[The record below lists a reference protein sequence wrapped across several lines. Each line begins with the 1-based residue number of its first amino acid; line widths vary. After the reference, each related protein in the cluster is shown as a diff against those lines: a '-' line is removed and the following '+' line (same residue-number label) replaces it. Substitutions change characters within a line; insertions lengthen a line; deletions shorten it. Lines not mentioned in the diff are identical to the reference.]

1 MAARNGTVLS
11 DEHILR
17 ECSHYRP
24 IPMKLASKI
33 INGSSIQNDKSPFSS
48 KPLKYQ
54 RQLARPEHFDSYAHS
69 LSRNL
74 GNDPEF
80 RGKLHAAYTADVAQ
94 HHANVPP
101 APDAGD
107 PDAGDP
113 DAGLPFG
120 DAFFINHILPIQIQR
135 QIQAERLEAEMSIPE
150 NQPAPQSGN
159 TYDFGQDPPAGNTYD
174 FGQDPPAGNT
184 YDFGQD
190 PIDEVGDVNPDD
202 PAPYGEPSESS
213 GDEDTG
219 MPSSSNAPQ
228 MRRSTR
234 VTGSMP
240 PGSFSEPELARRGRP
255 GFFF

>member
-1 MAARNGTVLS
+1 MAARVGTVLS
-11 DEHILR
+11 DEHILK
-17 ECSHYRP
+17 ECAHYRP

-33 INGSSIQNDKSPFSS
+33 IDGTNTLKVSPFSS

-94 HHANVPP
+94 HHANVNVPP

-107 PDAGDP
+107 Q

-120 DAFFINHILPIQIQR
+120 DAFFINNILPVQIQR
-135 QIQAERLEAEMSIPE
+135 QIQAERLEAEMSTPD

-159 TYDFGQDPPAGNTYD
+159 TYDFGQDPPVGNTYD

-202 PAPYGEPSESS
+202 PAPYGHPEGSESS
-213 GDEDTG
+213 GDE

-255 GFFF
+255 EFFF

>member
-1 MAARNGTVLS
+1 MAARVGTVLS
-11 DEHILR
+11 DEHILK
-17 ECSHYRP
+17 ECAHYRP

-33 INGSSIQNDKSPFSS
+33 IDGTNTLKVSPFSS

-80 RGKLHAAYTADVAQ
+80 RGKLHAAYTADVAE
-94 HHANVPP
+94 HHANVNVPP

-107 PDAGDP
+107 Q

-120 DAFFINHILPIQIQR
+120 DAFFINNILPVQIQR
-135 QIQAERLEAEMSIPE
+135 QIQAERLEAEMSTPE

-159 TYDFGQDPPAGNTYD
+159 TYDFGQDPPV
-174 FGQDPPAGNT
+174 GNT

-202 PAPYGEPSESS
+202 PAPYGHPEGSESS
-213 GDEDTG
+213 GDE

-255 GFFF
+255 EFFF

>member
-1 MAARNGTVLS
+1 MAARVGTVLS
-11 DEHILR
+11 DEHILK
-17 ECSHYRP
+17 ECAHYRP

-33 INGSSIQNDKSPFSS
+33 IDGTNTLKVSPFSS

-94 HHANVPP
+94 HHANVNVPP

-107 PDAGDP
+107 Q

-120 DAFFINHILPIQIQR
+120 DAFFINNILPVQIQR
-135 QIQAERLEAEMSIPE
+135 QIQAERLEAEMSTPE

-159 TYDFGQDPPAGNTYD
+159 TYDFGQDPPVGNTYD

-202 PAPYGEPSESS
+202 PAPYGHPEGSESS
-213 GDEDTG
+213 GDE

-255 GFFF
+255 EFFF

>member
-1 MAARNGTVLS
+1 MAARVGTVLS
-11 DEHILR
+11 DEHILK
-17 ECSHYRP
+17 ECAHYRP

-33 INGSSIQNDKSPFSS
+33 IDGTNTLKVSPFSS

-94 HHANVPP
+94 HHANVNVPP

-107 PDAGDP
+107 Q

-120 DAFFINHILPIQIQR
+120 DAFFINNILPVQIQR
-135 QIQAERLEAEMSIPE
+135 QIQAERLEAEMSTPE

-159 TYDFGQDPPAGNTYD
+159 TYDFGQDPPV
-174 FGQDPPAGNT
+174 GNT

-202 PAPYGEPSESS
+202 PAPYGHPEGSESS
-213 GDEDTG
+213 GDE

-255 GFFF
+255 EFFF

>member
-1 MAARNGTVLS
+1 MAARVGTVLS
-11 DEHILR
+11 DEHILK
-17 ECSHYRP
+17 ECAHYRP

-33 INGSSIQNDKSPFSS
+33 IDGTNTLKVSPFSS

-80 RGKLHAAYTADVAQ
+80 RGKLHAAYTADVAE
-94 HHANVPP
+94 HHANASP

-107 PDAGDP
+107 PDAG
-113 DAGLPFG
+113 LPYS
-120 DAFFINHILPIQIQR
+120 DAFFRNHILPIQIR
-135 QIQAERLEAEMSIPE
+135 QIQARRQEAEMSTPD

-159 TYDFGQDPPAGNTYD
+159 TYDFGQDPPV
-174 FGQDPPAGNT
+174 GNT

-202 PAPYGEPSESS
+202 PAPYGHPEGSESS

-255 GFFF
+255 EFFF

>member
-1 MAARNGTVLS
+1 MAARVGTVLS
-11 DEHILR
+11 DEHILK
-17 ECSHYRP
+17 ECAHYRP

-33 INGSSIQNDKSPFSS
+33 IDGTNTLKVSPFSS

-94 HHANVPP
+94 HHANVNVPP

-107 PDAGDP
+107 Q

-120 DAFFINHILPIQIQR
+120 DAFFINNILPVQIQR
-135 QIQAERLEAEMSIPE
+135 QIQAERLEAEMSTPE

-159 TYDFGQDPPAGNTYD
+159 TYDFGQDPPV
-174 FGQDPPAGNT
+174 GNT

-202 PAPYGEPSESS
+202 PAPYGHPEGSESS

-255 GFFF
+255 EFFF

>member
-1 MAARNGTVLS
+1 MAARVGTVLS
-11 DEHILR
+11 DEHILK
-17 ECSHYRP
+17 ECAHYRP
-24 IPMKLASKI
+24 IPMKLASKLI
-33 INGSSIQNDKSPFSS
+33 DSSYIKNDKSPFSS

-94 HHANVPP
+94 HHANVNVPP

-107 PDAGDP
+107 Q

-120 DAFFINHILPIQIQR
+120 DAFFINNILPVQIQR
-135 QIQAERLEAEMSIPE
+135 QIQAERLEAEMSTPE

-159 TYDFGQDPPAGNTYD
+159 TYDFGQDPPV
-174 FGQDPPAGNT
+174 GNT

-190 PIDEVGDVNPDD
+190 PIDEVGVVNPDD
-202 PAPYGEPSESS
+202 PAPFGHPEGSESS
-213 GDEDTG
+213 GDE

-255 GFFF
+255 EFFF

>member
-1 MAARNGTVLS
+1 MAARVGTVLS
-11 DEHILR
+11 DEHILK
-17 ECSHYRP
+17 ECAHYRP

-33 INGSSIQNDKSPFSS
+33 IDGTNTLKVSPFSS

-94 HHANVPP
+94 HHANVNVPP

-107 PDAGDP
+107 Q

-120 DAFFINHILPIQIQR
+120 DAFFINNILPVQIQR
-135 QIQAERLEAEMSIPE
+135 QIQAERLEAEMSTPD

-159 TYDFGQDPPAGNTYD
+159 TYDFGQDPPVGNTYD

-190 PIDEVGDVNPDD
+190 PIDEVGVVNPDD
-202 PAPYGEPSESS
+202 PAPFGHPEGSESS
-213 GDEDTG
+213 GDE

-255 GFFF
+255 EFFF

>member
-1 MAARNGTVLS
+1 MAARVGTVLS
-11 DEHILR
+11 DEHILK
-17 ECSHYRP
+17 ECAHYRP

-33 INGSSIQNDKSPFSS
+33 IDGTNTLKVSPFSS

-94 HHANVPP
+94 HHANVNVPP
-101 APDAGD
+101 APDAGV
-107 PDAGDP
+107 P

-120 DAFFINHILPIQIQR
+120 DAFFINNILPVQIQR
-135 QIQAERLEAEMSIPE
+135 QIQAERLEAEMSTPD

-159 TYDFGQDPPAGNTYD
+159 TYDFGQDP
-174 FGQDPPAGNT
+174 
-184 YDFGQD
+184 
-190 PIDEVGDVNPDD
+190 IDEVGVVNPDD
-202 PAPYGEPSESS
+202 PAPYGHPEGSESS
-213 GDEDTG
+213 GDE

-255 GFFF
+255 EFFF

>member
-1 MAARNGTVLS
+1 MAARVGTVLS
-11 DEHILR
+11 DEHILK
-17 ECSHYRP
+17 ECAHYRP
-24 IPMKLASKI
+24 IPMKLASKLI
-33 INGSSIQNDKSPFSS
+33 DSSYIKNDKSPFSS

-174 FGQDPPAGNT
+174 FGQDP
-184 YDFGQD
+184 
-190 PIDEVGDVNPDD
+190 IDEVGDVNPDD

-213 GDEDTG
+213 GDEDTE

-255 GFFF
+255 GFFFETP

>member
-1 MAARNGTVLS
+1 MAARVGTVLS
-11 DEHILR
+11 DEHILK
-17 ECSHYRP
+17 ECAHYRP
-24 IPMKLASKI
+24 IPMKLASKLI
-33 INGSSIQNDKSPFSS
+33 DSSYIKNDKSPFSS

-94 HHANVPP
+94 HHANVNVPP

-107 PDAGDP
+107 Q

-120 DAFFINHILPIQIQR
+120 DAFFINNILPVQIQR
-135 QIQAERLEAEMSIPE
+135 QIQAERLEAEMSTPD

-159 TYDFGQDPPAGNTYD
+159 TYDFGQDPPV
-174 FGQDPPAGNT
+174 GNT

-202 PAPYGEPSESS
+202 PAPYGHPEGSESS
-213 GDEDTG
+213 GDE

-255 GFFF
+255 EFFF

>member
-1 MAARNGTVLS
+1 MAARVGTVLS
-11 DEHILR
+11 DEHILK
-17 ECSHYRP
+17 ECAHYRP

-33 INGSSIQNDKSPFSS
+33 IDGTNTLKVSPFSS

-94 HHANVPP
+94 HHANVNVPP

-107 PDAGDP
+107 Q

-120 DAFFINHILPIQIQR
+120 DAFFINNILPVQIQR
-135 QIQAERLEAEMSIPE
+135 QIQAERLEAEMSTPD

-159 TYDFGQDPPAGNTYD
+159 TYDFGQDPPV
-174 FGQDPPAGNT
+174 GNT

-202 PAPYGEPSESS
+202 PAPYGHPEGSESS
-213 GDEDTG
+213 GDE

-255 GFFF
+255 EFFF

>member
-1 MAARNGTVLS
+1 MAARVGTVLS
-11 DEHILR
+11 DEHILK
-17 ECSHYRP
+17 ECAHYRP

-33 INGSSIQNDKSPFSS
+33 IDGTNTLKVSPFSS

-94 HHANVPP
+94 HHANVNVPP
-101 APDAGD
+101 APDAGV
-107 PDAGDP
+107 P

-120 DAFFINHILPIQIQR
+120 DAFFINNILPVQIQR
-135 QIQAERLEAEMSIPE
+135 QIQAERLEAEMSTPE

-159 TYDFGQDPPAGNTYD
+159 TYDFGQDPPVGNTYD

-190 PIDEVGDVNPDD
+190 PIDEVGVVNPDD
-202 PAPYGEPSESS
+202 PAPFGHPEGSESS
-213 GDEDTG
+213 GDE

-255 GFFF
+255 EFFF

>member
-1 MAARNGTVLS
+1 MAARVGTVLS
-11 DEHILR
+11 DEHILK
-17 ECSHYRP
+17 ECAHYRP

-33 INGSSIQNDKSPFSS
+33 IDGTNTLKVSPFSS

-94 HHANVPP
+94 HHANVNVPP

-107 PDAGDP
+107 Q

-120 DAFFINHILPIQIQR
+120 DAFFINNILPVQIQR
-135 QIQAERLEAEMSIPE
+135 QIQAERLEAEMSTPE

-159 TYDFGQDPPAGNTYD
+159 TYDFGQDPPVGNTYD

-190 PIDEVGDVNPDD
+190 PIDEVGVVNPDD
-202 PAPYGEPSESS
+202 PAPFGHPEGSESS
-213 GDEDTG
+213 GDE

-255 GFFF
+255 EFFF